1 MATVDN
7 IAQLLMQQE
16 ALDRKMMPSG
26 EATNTQ
32 EGESARDGRKLAS
45 FPNVMR
51 EAFRAALQMRRRAT
65 DAR

>member
-32 EGESARDGRKLAS
+32 EGESARDGRKLGS

>member
-7 IAQLLMQQE
+7 IAQLLRQQEELDRAMTPPRE
-16 ALDRKMMPSG
+16 ALDTS
-26 EATNTQ
+26 
-32 EGESARDGRKLAS
+32 EGESARQGRKSAS

-65 DAR
+65 DVR

>member
-16 ALDRKMMPSG
+16 ALDRKTMSSG
-26 EATNTQ
+26 EAMNTE
-32 EGESARDGRKLAS
+32 EGESAREGRKLGS
-45 FPNVMR
+45 FPDVMR
-51 EAFRAALQMRRRAT
+51 EAFREALQMRRRAT